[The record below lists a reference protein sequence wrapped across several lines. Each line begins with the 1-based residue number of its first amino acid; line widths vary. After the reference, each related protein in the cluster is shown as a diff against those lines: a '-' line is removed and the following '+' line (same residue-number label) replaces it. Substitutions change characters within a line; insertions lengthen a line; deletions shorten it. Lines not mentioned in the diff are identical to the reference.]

1 MAPGGPQRSCGAG
14 PVPDQVPHR
23 PLRRELLRAGRG
35 LVRRPGPPRPGSR
48 QAHHQPVPVPT
59 SVADPAL
66 DPDPELKFRIRIQQ
80 KVKEHINKS
89 VNSGLFVLLD
99 SSIE

>member
-48 QAHHQPVPVPT
+48 QAHHQPVPT